1 MEHREVKYALAALLI
16 LFFAIAI
23 LFRRIISYLFCPLE
37 NYRGKIY
44 NGKSTY
50 LFLSHFFISLGLS
63 VGIYALLSI
72 NDRASALFEDVRWRL
87 LTILGF
93 WIMFFYIVGLAIE
106 MYLLKTD
113 GEYRNWKKPDS
124 DNYR

>member
-63 VGIYALLSI
+63 VGIFALLSI
-72 NDRASALFEDVRWRL
+72 NDRASAIFEDVRWRL

-93 WIMFFYIVGLAIE
+93 WIMFFYIVGVS
-106 MYLLKTD
+106 
-113 GEYRNWKKPDS
+113 YRNVFTENGRRISKLEEA
-124 DNYR
+124 

>member
-37 NYRGKIY
+37 NYRGNIY

-72 NDRASALFEDVRWRL
+72 NDRASAIFEDVRWRL